1 MTIPLKNERSI
12 KKIAVAGNIIYEIF
26 RMIKSMDLNG
36 MTTLQVNDRIDE
48 MIRDRGGTPTFLL
61 YRGFPKSCC
70 VSLNNEVV
78 HGIPDERTIKTGDLI
93 KIDVGVT
100 YDGHIAD
107 AATTIPVGS
116 IPSNSR
122 NLLTTTKHALA
133 QGIAQ
138 AKKGNHVSDI
148 SRAIQTAVE
157 EKGFG
162 VVREL
167 TGHGV
172 GIALHEEPMI
182 PNFVCKSPD
191 PLLDAG
197 MVLALEP
204 MVTMGSYEVITEL
217 NGWTIATRDGSLSAH
232 FEDTIAIL
240 ERGIMN
246 LTRVVES

>member
-1 MTIPLKNERSI
+1 MTIVLKNERSI
-12 KKIAVAGNIIYEIF
+12 KKIAIAGNIIYEIF
-26 RMIKSMDLNG
+26 QAVKKMDLDG
-36 MTTLQVNDRIDE
+36 IKTVQINDRIDT
-48 MIRDRGGTPTFLL
+48 MIREQGGTPTFLH

-70 VSLNNEVV
+70 ISLNNEVV
-78 HGIPDERTIKTGDLI
+78 HGIPDERTVKAGDLV

-107 AATTIPVGS
+107 AATTIPVCA
-116 IPSNSR
+116 IPSNVQD
-122 NLLTTTKHALA
+122 LLTTTKHALA

-148 SRAIQTAVE
+148 SSAIQTTVE

-172 GIALHEEPMI
+172 GTALHEEPMI
-182 PNFVCKSPD
+182 PNFVCKSHD

-217 NGWTIATRDGSLSAH
+217 NGWTIATRDGSLAAH

-240 ERGIMN
+240 ERGVMN